1 MYGSIVPW
9 NGVMEDQLM
18 DSYQNK
24 NAFGMVAF
32 RNSMLMQSSG
42 YIINTRTDTWF
53 NLDTLVTNEK
63 QDNHPLP
70 PTNQSISH
78 DIDYL
83 LNEVKNIKSEE
94 TQVQQPISSFPIL
107 PSFIDAE
114 DEDLLFQ
121 TTSDNDSSMRKQPE

>member
-18 DSYQNK
+18 DTYQNK

-32 RNSMLMQSSG
+32 RNSMLMHSSG

-70 PTNQSISH
+70 STNQSISN
-78 DIDYL
+78 DIDYIL
-83 LNEVKNIKSEE
+83 QEVKNIKSEE
-94 TQVQQPISSFPIL
+94 NQVQQPISSFPIL